1 MNEVS
6 HVHTVNSPKEL
17 GSEKEE
23 VNINNNRI
31 LFICTESMGSLK

>member
-6 HVHTVNSPKEL
+6 HVHTVDSPKEL

-23 VNINNNRI
+23 VNINNRI
-31 LFICTESMGSLK
+31 LFICTKSVGSLK